1 MPRGHVVAAGCWL
14 WATMTAL
21 FAMTTRLAV
30 AMPICAVNGIGARKG
45 YRVCNMRS
53 LLACLSQLC
62 TELAMM
68 LVQIHQLEPLQA
80 VVCCPF

>member
-30 AMPICAVNGIGARKG
+30 AMPICAVNGIGAWVEG
-45 YRVCNMRS
+45 SRV
-53 LLACLSQLC
+53 
-62 TELAMM
+62 
-68 LVQIHQLEPLQA
+68 VP
-80 VVCCPF
+80 CCWFPHVDKP